1 MTWVHIVWFLLA
13 AACPIIYNISADQQS
28 ILIFGNLAKIFSLFV
43 AGFSLTFTT
52 NAYTPGE
59 PAKRAWTLISAG
71 MWIWFFA
78 QLIFAQY
85 KIVLGLSPYP
95 SIADIFFVLAYLP
108 LFAGVLVLISDF
120 RNTGLP
126 MGTRNSYI
134 IQSVLLLLLY
144 ALLFFKWLHPLAT
157 NDDPIATKF
166 LNVGYPTCDFVL
178 FALTSVL
185 IRISWAL
192 RGGSLAKTYIAL
204 ALSFIMIAVADT
216 IFAYKPIPTID
227 ILFFSAYFLTALAAV
242 YQLRTMR
249 Q

>member
-13 AACPIIYNISADQQS
+13 ASCPIIYHTGANQQS
-28 ILIFGNLAKIFSLFV
+28 ILIFGNLAKIFSLLV
-43 AGFSLTFTT
+43 AGLSLTFTT

-59 PAKRAWTLISAG
+59 PAKRAWTLLSAG

-78 QLIFAQY
+78 QTIFAQY

-95 SIADIFFVLAYLP
+95 STADVFFVAAYLP

-126 MGTRNSYI
+126 MGSRNSYI
-134 IQSVLLLLLY
+134 VQSIILLILY
-144 ALLFFKWLHPLAT
+144 AALFFKWLLPLAT
-157 NDDPIATKF
+157 NDDPLATRL

-204 ALSFIMIAVADT
+204 ALSFILIAIADI
-216 IFAYKPIPTID
+216 IFAYKPFPTLD
-227 ILFFSAYFLTALAAV
+227 ILFFSAYFLNALAGV
-242 YQLRTMR
+242 YQFRAMR